1 MSEQTQTLQVTDE
14 EVRLIR
20 SALTSMLDDF
30 GHDEADLLHAIKAL
44 IQKLPSGS

>member
-20 SALTSMLDDF
+20 SALTSMLEDF

-44 IQKLPSGS
+44 IQKLPAQA

>member
-1 MSEQTQTLQVTDE
+1 MADQIQTLQVTDE

-20 SALTSMLDDF
+20 SALTSMLEDF

-44 IQKLPSGS
+44 IGKLPAEA

>member
-1 MSEQTQTLQVTDE
+1 MAEQIQTLQVTTE

-20 SALTSMLDDF
+20 SALTSMLEDF

-44 IQKLPSGS
+44 IQKLPAQQ

>member
-1 MSEQTQTLQVTDE
+1 MAEEIRTLQVTDE

-44 IQKLPSGS
+44 IQKLPPQG

>member
-1 MSEQTQTLQVTDE
+1 MAEQIETLQVTHE

-20 SALTSMLDDF
+20 SALTSMLEDF

-44 IQKLPSGS
+44 IQKLPAEA

>member
-1 MSEQTQTLQVTDE
+1 MAEEIRTLHVTDE

-20 SALTSMLDDF
+20 SALTSMLEDF

-44 IQKLPSGS
+44 IQKLPAQG